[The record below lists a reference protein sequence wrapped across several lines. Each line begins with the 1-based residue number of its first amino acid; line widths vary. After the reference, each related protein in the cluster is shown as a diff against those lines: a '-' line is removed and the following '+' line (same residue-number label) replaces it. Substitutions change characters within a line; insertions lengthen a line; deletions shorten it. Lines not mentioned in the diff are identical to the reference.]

1 MKRSRGLARTTIAL
15 LLAAIWMVGNLAQPL
30 SARGLERGVGR
41 IGDPGGARG
50 VDNRVHGRAHGR
62 AEFWD
67 EAEDEH
73 QKKVVLGIIGGVVI
87 GALIAKPPKNSQK
100 TQAQGQEYYYSE
112 GNYYKPQGDQYEVV
126 AAPRGATVN
135 KLPEGAKKME
145 LGDETYFVVGET
157 FYAPTQTGSEILFE
171 VVESPFG

>member
-67 EAEDEH
+67 EAEDEE
-73 QKKVVLGIIGGVVI
+73 QKKLVLGIIGGVVSR
-87 GALIAKPPKNSQK
+87 ALIAKPPNNSQP
-100 TQAQGQEYYYSE
+100 TQVAGQQYYYSD
-112 GNYYKPQGDQYEVV
+112 GNYYEPKGDQYEVV
-126 AAPRGATVN
+126 SPPMGAEVDRLDPPD
-135 KLPEGAKKME
+135 KHPA
-145 LGDETYFVVGET
+145 
-157 FYAPTQTGSEILFE
+157 QTIKDISEKIL
-171 VVESPFG
+171 ESFRSEPKD